1 MKRTEI
7 AYLLAVAAFATLFA
21 AGSIRSAARVIARR
35 SAGDAAFSPTSGEPR
50 DVDMEKLRRL
60 LRSRSL
66 SDHEAQHYKR
76 VDEAPTKPRR

>member
-1 MKRTEI
+1 VKRTDI

-21 AGSIRSAARVIARR
+21 VGSVRSATEVIAQR
-35 SAGDAAFSPTSGEPR
+35 SAGDAAFSPTAGEPR

-66 SDHEAQHYKR
+66 SDREAQHYKR

>member
-21 AGSIRSAARVIARR
+21 LGSVRSAARVLAQR
-35 SAGDAAFSPTSGEPR
+35 SAGDAAFSPTAGEPR

-66 SDHEAQHYKR
+66 SDREAKHYKPAG
-76 VDEAPTKPRR
+76 EAPAKPRR